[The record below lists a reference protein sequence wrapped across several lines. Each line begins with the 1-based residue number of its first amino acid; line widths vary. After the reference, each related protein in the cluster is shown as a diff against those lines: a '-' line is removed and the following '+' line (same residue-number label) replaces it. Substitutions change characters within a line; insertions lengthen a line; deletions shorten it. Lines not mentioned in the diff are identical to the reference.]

1 MRIGVVILATNAYFL
16 LGLRFVHKWMKHYK
30 GTASI
35 VFHFFS
41 DQNPK
46 KYLNDATNIT
56 IVHHSDAHTNWAEG
70 TNSKFKNILK
80 LENED
85 LDYIYYFDADTNIN
99 NDFTEEWFLG
109 EMVGGE
115 HYGNRSWMAEN
126 KAFER
131 YEKSKAYVPF
141 DTKLPQMY
149 YYGAF
154 FGGTK
159 NNTINFCRSLKDNQ
173 EADKRINFEP
183 GCNDESYINAYFHY
197 NPPQRTV
204 PSDQFKFAISDKG
217 GIGET
222 RMPTLNIQPFLQ
234 ELEKNKNKNWDIAN
248 NLFVLM

>member
-1 MRIGVVILATNAYFL
+1 MRIGVAILATNAYFL
-16 LGLRFVHKWMKHYK
+16 LGLRLVHKWMKHYK
-30 GTASI
+30 GNANI

-41 DQNPK
+41 DKNPK
-46 KYLNDATNIT
+46 EYINESPKMI
-56 IVHHSDAHTNWAEG
+56 IVHHPENHKNWVDG
-70 TNSKFKNILK
+70 TNSKFKNIIK

-109 EMVGGE
+109 NLVGGE
-115 HYGNRSWMAEN
+115 HFGNRDWMKDE

-131 YEKSKAYVPF
+131 NPNSKAYVSK

-159 NNTINFCRSLKDNQ
+159 TNIINFCKTLKFYQ
-173 EADKRINFEP
+173 EEDKKINFEP

-197 NPPQRTV
+197 NPPTKV
-204 PSDQFKFAISDKG
+204 VYLEHFKFIISDKAG
-217 GIGET
+217 LGET
-222 RMPTLNIQPFLQ
+222 RMPTLDISNFLTQ
-234 ELEKNKNKNWDIAN
+234 IKNNKHKDWNVSGNKFYVA
-248 NLFVLM
+248 

>member
-30 GTASI
+30 GNASI

-46 KYLNDATNIT
+46 EYINESPNMI
-56 IVHHSDAHTNWAEG
+56 IIHHPENHQNWVEG
-70 TNSKFKNILK
+70 TNSKFKNIIK

-99 NDFTEEWFLG
+99 DDFTEEWFLG
-109 EMVGGE
+109 DLVGGE

-126 KAFER
+126 KGFER

-159 NNTINFCRSLKDNQ
+159 TNVINFCRALKENQ

-197 NPPQRTV
+197 NPPQKTV
-204 PSDQFKFAISDKG
+204 LTDQFKFAISDKG
-217 GIGET
+217 GLGET
-222 RMPTLNIQPFLQ
+222 RIPTLNIQPFLQ

-248 NLFVLM
+248 GSFKLL